1 MLKEL
6 IAECND
12 CEFKERVEISKPKS
26 WLKTVSAFANG
37 IGGKI
42 FFGIADDQ
50 TLKNISN
57 PKQVIAKITDLI
69 DKYILPRPFYR
80 LTPYKEE
87 DSVFIE
93 LRVNPGDS
101 TPYYYNNEG
110 NPIAFIRSGSSS
122 IEAPEYILNE
132 LILKGTGK
140 TYDGIVTGFKKDDF
154 SFSILEHD
162 FLERTGS
169 RFTDQDYVSFGLA
182 TKSGNLTNAGVLLAD
197 TNPYRHSRL
206 FCTCWNG
213 FDKTNENEA
222 EDDKEF
228 DGSLIRQLKM
238 AMDFFKVN
246 TKNPWHKEATGTIY
260 EPDYDEQAIL
270 ESLVNGIIHRNYNNL
285 GAEVCLNIYE
295 DRIEITSP
303 GVMVSGDPLPK
314 YIDYNFESM
323 RRNPLIADVFWRLGY
338 MNRRGSGLAKITNR
352 TNALFKDGKEHV
364 SFQIRNSFF
373 VVTIDNANYDSRKTK
388 NLTDREAKIIKML
401 KPGKKSISELSK
413 TIGANRKTIRL
424 DLQRLED
431 LNLVECN
438 GKTRDKYWQLA

>member
-69 DKYILPRPFYR
+69 DKYILPRSFYR